1 MAGVIHDLGKI
12 SIPAEILS
20 KPGEINDSE
29 FALIKQHPQT
39 GYEILKGIDFN
50 WPVADI
56 VLQHHERLDGSGYPN
71 NLKEDEILLEARIIG
86 VADVIEAMS
95 SHRPYRPAL
104 GIDEAFEEITKNRG
118 KFYDPDV
125 VDASIDLFTK
135 RGYQFN

>member
-1 MAGVIHDLGKI
+1 
-12 SIPAEILS
+12 
-20 KPGEINDSE
+20 
-29 FALIKQHPQT
+29 
-39 GYEILKGIDFN
+39 
-50 WPVADI
+50 
-56 VLQHHERLDGSGYPN
+56 
-71 NLKEDEILLEARIIG
+71 
-86 VADVIEAMS
+86 MS